1 MRHVWGAYRVSYAG
15 PNGQTRTL
23 PTEWTD
29 LASVDLFVT
38 MANGRV
44 PFRLVDLLALR
55 AMVPRVNEDSP
66 EEEEE

>member
-15 PNGQTRTL
+15 SDGRTRTL

-29 LASVDLFVT
+29 LATVDPFVT
-38 MANGRV
+38 IANGRV

-55 AMVPRVNEDSP
+55 AMVPRAREDSP
-66 EEEEE
+66 TEEDA